1 MSRTK
6 IAMIAMVAMGR
17 LIMVFEILQYGF
29 MQRALVSG
37 VAVAITCSI
46 VGLFLVLRRQSLFAD
61 ALSHMA
67 FGGIAIGLFTNLYPI
82 WTAFIVSIFAALG
95 ITKLRESTKIPPD
108 SAVAVLLSAGLA
120 VGVIL
125 IGLAGGF
132 TLDLYS
138 FLFGSILLVSMQ
150 DQEIILVA
158 SALILSILYFIYREL
173 VYIAFDEE
181 QAQVSGINVS
191 RLNYIFIVLASIVV
205 ITSIRLVGVLLIS
218 SLIVI
223 PNITAMVF
231 GKGFKKTAMISVSIG
246 ILSVLTGIVISYV
259 MNLAPGG
266 TIVLVSVTVFLA
278 AIITRDLNK
287 RTMTG
292 SRQRKIRSL
301 H

>member
-1 MSRTK
+1 MSRIK
-6 IAMIAMVAMGR
+6 IAMIAMVAKGR

-29 MQRALVSG
+29 IQRALVSG
-37 VAVAITCSI
+37 VAVAITCSV

-67 FGGIAIGLFTNLYPI
+67 FGGIAIGLFANLYPI

-125 IGLAGGF
+125 IGLSGGF

-223 PNITAMVF
+223 PNITAMMF

-246 ILSVLTGIVISYV
+246 ILSVLTGIVISYI

-301 H
+301 Q

>member
-1 MSRTK
+1 
-6 IAMIAMVAMGR
+6 MI
-17 LIMVFEILQYGF
+17 VFEILQYGF
-29 MQRALVSG
+29 IQRALVSG
-37 VAVAITCSI
+37 VAVAITCSV

-67 FGGIAIGLFTNLYPI
+67 FGGIAIGLFANLYPI

-158 SALILSILYFIYREL
+158 SALILLILYFIYKEL
-173 VYIAFDEE
+173 VYIAFDQE

-223 PNITAMVF
+223 PNITAMMF

-266 TIVLVSVTVFLA
+266 TIVLVSVTIFLA

-292 SRQRKIRSL
+292 SRQKKIRSL
-301 H
+301 Q

>member
-1 MSRTK
+1 
-6 IAMIAMVAMGR
+6 MIAMVAKGR

-67 FGGIAIGLFTNLYPI
+67 FGGIAIGLFANLYPI

-223 PNITAMVF
+223 PNITAMMF

-246 ILSVLTGIVISYV
+246 ILSVLTGIVISYI

-301 H
+301 Q